1 MRTLLVLRGAP
12 GCGKSTWVRENGL
25 APYTLCPDDIRVLC
39 SSRELKADGS
49 FAIARNHQ
57 TEQETWKVIF
67 ELLEYRMS
75 RGELTV
81 LDATGSKTKDIQQ
94 YKDLADMY
102 RYRTYV
108 VDFTDVPLEK
118 CLEQNKM
125 RPQDKWVPEEGIR
138 NIYAR
143 FATQPVPGRV
153 EVIKPNELDKIM
165 EKPLDLSSYKKI
177 VFIGDIHGCYDT
189 LMQYPDFKEGL
200 KDDTEYIFLG
210 DYIDRGNQNA
220 EVMKYLYSI
229 MDKPNVC
236 FLEGNHE
243 RWIRDYGNSVE
254 AKSKEFAEKT
264 QGQLIMGGF
273 DQKMARMFYRKVRQM
288 SHFMYNGVEVLACHG
303 GIPGIFANPTFIPT
317 HAFINGVGEY
327 NDYQEIADTWNEKM
341 GPNQY
346 LIHGHINTQNDPCQ
360 IADRVFN
367 LEGEVEFGGK
377 LRIVELTTEL
387 VRDPDIQCLADFC
400 NEETLQEFRDGK
412 ITAPLP
418 PLKKIVNWNVVEL
431 ANCQPITE
439 DTDTTVLKVD
449 TVHDAINY
457 LRNNKFVT
465 EKKLGG
471 DISSFNFTREAF
483 YSANWNRQTILAR
496 GLFLDTK
503 NEKVMA
509 RSYEKFFRLG
519 ETRETELIALKG
531 RLQFPV
537 SAYVKENGFLAVVSY
552 DYKNDDLF
560 IASKSTNKGDYVE
573 YIKAQLEPYRDNI
586 LHFLREYY
594 RSPSIPLSLVFECC
608 DPEHDPHIIKYNEPK
623 LVLLD
628 AIHNDL
634 TFKAVDYEKL
644 KIYAQVIGCPV
655 KRLAYTLKTWE
666 EFRDL
671 YMAAQDEE
679 YKLDGE
685 YIEGYVFVDSKGF
698 MTKLKTGYYN
708 FWKFLRGVA
717 DATLRAGYY
726 GRTGALQT
734 VGANKFYGW
743 CRKLFNTDRIK
754 ETKSY
759 PYKTDIISLR
769 EKYIAENANG

>member
-39 SSRELKADGS
+39 SSRELKADGE

-108 VDFTDVPLEK
+108 VDFTGVPLEQ
-118 CLEQNKM
+118 CLAQNKM
-125 RPQDKWVPEEGIR
+125 RPQEKWVPEEGIR

-153 EVIKPNELDKIM
+153 EVIKPDELDKIM
-165 EKPLDLSSYKKI
+165 EKPLDLSSYRKI

-189 LMQYPDFKEGL
+189 LMQYPDFKNGL
-200 KDDTEYIFLG
+200 QDDVEYIFLG
-210 DYIDRGNQNA
+210 DYVDRGNQNA
-220 EVMKYLYSI
+220 ETMKWLYSI

-243 RWIRDYGNSVE
+243 RHIRDYGNDAP
-254 AKSKEFAEKT
+254 AKSKEFEDKT
-264 QGQLIMGGF
+264 KGQLILGGF

-303 GIPGIFANPTFIPT
+303 GIPGLFANLTFIPT
-317 HAFINGVGEY
+317 HALIHGVGDY
-327 NDYQEIADTWNEKM
+327 NDYQEIADTWMAKSK
-341 GPNQY
+341 PNQY
-346 LIHGHINTQNDPCQ
+346 LVHGHRNTQNDPCH

-377 LRIVELTTEL
+377 LRIVELTSDTFNGWTFGHPEL
-387 VRDPDIQCLADFC
+387 GLVSSVR
-400 NEETLQEFRDGK
+400 
-412 ITAPLP
+412 
-418 PLKKIVNWNVVEL
+418 WNIVEL
-431 ANCQPITE
+431 DNCQPITE
-439 DTDTTVLKVD
+439 DTNFEKAPVE
-449 TVHDAINY
+449 TVHDAIIY
-457 LRNNKFVT
+457 LRDNKCVQ
-465 EKKLGG
+465 EKKLGN

-509 RSYEKFFRLG
+509 RSYEKFFRIG
-519 ETRETELIALKG
+519 EVRETELVALKS

-552 DYKNDDLF
+552 DYNNDDLF

-573 YIKAQLEPYRDNI
+573 YIKTALEPYRDNI

-634 TFKAVDYEKL
+634 TFKAVDYETL

-655 KRLAYTLKTWE
+655 KKLAYTLKTWE

-671 YMAAQDEE
+671 YTRAQDED
-679 YKLDGE
+679 YKYNGN
-685 YIEGYVFVDSKGF
+685 YIEGYVFVDQNGF

-708 FWKFLRGVA
+708 FWKFMRGVA

-726 GRTGALQT
+726 RSTGALQT

-743 CRKLFNTDRIK
+743 CRKIFNTDRDK

-769 EKYIAENANG
+769 EKFIEESK

>member
-39 SSRELKADGS
+39 SSRELKADGE

-108 VDFTDVPLEK
+108 VDFTGVPLEQ
-118 CLEQNKM
+118 CLAQNKM
-125 RPQDKWVPEEGIR
+125 RPQEKWVPEEGIR

-153 EVIKPNELDKIM
+153 EVIKPDELDKIM
-165 EKPLDLSSYKKI
+165 EKPLDLSSYRKI

-189 LMQYPDFKEGL
+189 LMQYPDFKNGL
-200 KDDTEYIFLG
+200 QDDVEYIFLG
-210 DYIDRGNQNA
+210 DYVDRGNQNA
-220 EVMKYLYSI
+220 ETMKWLYSI

-243 RWIRDYGNSVE
+243 RHIRDYGNDAP
-254 AKSKEFAEKT
+254 AKSKEFEDKT
-264 QGQLIMGGF
+264 KGQLILGGF

-303 GIPGIFANPTFIPT
+303 GIPGLFANLTFIPT
-317 HAFINGVGEY
+317 HALIHGVGDY
-327 NDYQEIADTWNEKM
+327 NDYQEIADTWMAKSK
-341 GPNQY
+341 PNQY
-346 LIHGHINTQNDPCQ
+346 LVHGHRNTQNDPCH

-377 LRIVELTTEL
+377 LRIVELTSDTFNGWTFGHPEL
-387 VRDPDIQCLADFC
+387 GLVSSVR
-400 NEETLQEFRDGK
+400 
-412 ITAPLP
+412 
-418 PLKKIVNWNVVEL
+418 WNIVEL
-431 ANCQPITE
+431 DNCQPITE
-439 DTDTTVLKVD
+439 DTNFEKAPVE
-449 TVHDAINY
+449 TVHDAIIY
-457 LRNNKFVT
+457 LRDNKCVQ
-465 EKKLGG
+465 EKKLGN

-509 RSYEKFFRLG
+509 RSYEKFFRIG
-519 ETRETELIALKG
+519 EVRETELVALKS

-552 DYKNDDLF
+552 DYNNDDLF

-573 YIKAQLEPYRDNI
+573 YIKTALEPYRDNI

-655 KRLAYTLKTWE
+655 KKLAYTLKTWE

-671 YMAAQDEE
+671 YMQAQDED
-679 YKLDGE
+679 YKLNGE
-685 YIEGYVFVDSKGF
+685 YIEGFVFVDASGF
-698 MTKLKTGYYN
+698 MTKLKTGYYT
-708 FWKFLRGVA
+708 FWKFMRGVA

-726 GRTGALQT
+726 GRTGALTT

-743 CRKLFNTDRIK
+743 CRKIFNTDRNK

-769 EKYIAENANG
+769 EKFIEESK

>member
-12 GCGKSTWVRENGL
+12 GAGKSTWIKENGL
-25 APYTLCPDDIRVLC
+25 SAYTLCPDDIRVLC
-39 SSRELKADGS
+39 SSRELKADGD
-49 FAIARNHQ
+49 FAIARNHA

-125 RPQDKWVPEEGIR
+125 RSQDKWVPEEGIR

-165 EKPLDLSSYKKI
+165 EKPLDLSQYRKI

-189 LMQYPDFKEGL
+189 LMQYFKDGL
-200 KDDTEYIFLG
+200 EDDVEYIFLG

-220 EVMKYLYSI
+220 EVMKFLYSI

-243 RWIRDYGNSVE
+243 RHLRDYGNDAP
-254 AKSKEFAEKT
+254 AKSKEFEDKT
-264 QGQLIMGGF
+264 RAQLVAGGF

-288 SHFMYNGVEVLACHG
+288 SHFMYNGIEVLACHG
-303 GIPGIFANPTFIPT
+303 GIPGLFANLTFIPT
-317 HAFINGVGEY
+317 HALINGVGDY
-327 NDYQEIADTWNEKM
+327 KDYQIIADTWMEKSK
-341 GPNQY
+341 PNQY
-346 LIHGHINTQNDPCQ
+346 LIHGHRNTQNDSCQ

-377 LRIVELTTEL
+377 LRIVELEVKGQFPEYGTTEAGDRIP
-387 VRDPDIQCLADFC
+387 V
-400 NEETLQEFRDGK
+400 G
-412 ITAPLP
+412 
-418 PLKKIVNWNVVEL
+418 VNVMTGWNVIEL
-431 ANCQPITE
+431 DNCQPITE
-439 DTDTTVLKVD
+439 DTNFEKAPVE

-457 LRNNKFVT
+457 LRENKCVQ
-465 EKKLGG
+465 EKQLGNG
-471 DISSFNFTREAF
+471 ISSFNFTREAF

-496 GLFLDTK
+496 GLFLDTV
-503 NEKVMA
+503 NEKIMA
-509 RSYEKFFRLG
+509 RSYEKFFRIG
-519 ETRETELIALKG
+519 ETRETELIALKSK
-531 RLQFPV
+531 LKFPV
-537 SAYVKENGFLAVVSY
+537 NAYVKENGFLGIVSY
-552 DYKNDDLF
+552 DYNNDDLF

-573 YIKAQLEPYRDNI
+573 YIKAALEPYREKLLTDFRAI
-586 LHFLREYY
+586 QASGGRPQSF
-594 RSPSIPLSLVFECC
+594 VFECV
-608 DPEHDPHIIKYNEPK
+608 DPEHDPHIIKYDK
-623 LVLLD
+623 LKIVLLD
-628 AIHNDL
+628 IIFNDL
-634 TFKAVDYEKL
+634 QFAAVPYSHLVEEAAWL
-644 KIYAQVIGCPV
+644 GCPV
-655 KRLAYTLKTWE
+655 KRLAYTIKDWD

-671 YMAAQDEE
+671 YTRAQDEDFK
-679 YKLDGE
+679 YNGN
-685 YIEGYVFVDSKGF
+685 YIEGFVFVDQNGF
-698 MTKLKTGYYN
+698 MTKLKTGYYT
-708 FWKFLRGVA
+708 FWKFMRGVA

-726 GRTGALQT
+726 RSTGALQT

-743 CRKLFNTDRIK
+743 CRKLFNTDRNT

-759 PYKTDIISLR
+759 PYPTDIISLR
-769 EKYIAENANG
+769 EKFIEEEK